1 MRTGFPILCYEQIQR
16 QKQYKMTKREE
27 HMDNY
32 ELTNEERSLL
42 RLLREPG
49 GEKRFRSILKELGLL
64 SSFLQAVSATTQ

>member
-1 MRTGFPILCYEQIQR
+1 MRTGFPILRYAQIQR

-32 ELTNEERSLL
+32 ELTGEERSLL

-49 GEKRFRSILKELGLL
+49 GEERFKKLLKDLGLL
-64 SSFLQAVSATTQ
+64 SAFLQAMSATTQ